1 MKTFLNV
8 SNLQYTCTCTCIW
21 IYMYM
26 YMYMNIHVHVHVHV
40 HEYTCT
46 CVHVFSTQYV
56 SIIYE
61 NVHVTVLIRS
71 QVIHIP
77 ILTYRYT
84 VYTTSKCM
92 TSFLILSTFPFL
104 HIDIYTI
111 IILTS
116 KCMTSF
122 LILSTFPF
130 FRYILLASICMASFQ
145 SSLDAGYIIRHT
157 ISC

>member
-1 MKTFLNV
+1 
-8 SNLQYTCTCTCIW
+8 
-21 IYMYM
+21 MY
-26 YMYMNIHVHVHVHV
+26 I
-40 HEYTCT
+40 

-77 ILTYRYT
+77 ILTYRYILL
-84 VYTTSKCM
+84 TSKYM

-111 IILTS
+111 YS
-116 KCMTSF
+116 
-122 LILSTFPF
+122 PVN
-130 FRYILLASICMASFQ
+130 A
-145 SSLDAGYIIRHT
+145 
-157 ISC
+157 

>member
-1 MKTFLNV
+1 
-8 SNLQYTCTCTCIW
+8 
-21 IYMYM
+21 MYM

-77 ILTYRYT
+77 ILTYRY
-84 VYTTSKCM
+84 
-92 TSFLILSTFPFL
+92 ILPVNV
-104 HIDIYTI
+104 
-111 IILTS
+111 
-116 KCMTSF
+116 
-122 LILSTFPF
+122 
-130 FRYILLASICMASFQ
+130 
-145 SSLDAGYIIRHT
+145 
-157 ISC
+157 